1 MRKNKSVIKSLGIGI
16 ILVFTLALITSE
28 VWARAGGGRS
38 GGSRGSR
45 SFSAPQTQSPGTSQ
59 FQRSTPA
66 PSPGLMGNQNRPFSQ
81 STGSPFLRGLAGGIA
96 GGFLGSMLFSGL
108 GHGAMG
114 SGGGAGRGLGG
125 SGLGFLE
132 IILIGVLIFFVFRFI
147 RNRKQRA
154 ENQPQNA
161 AYNPPPYQQS
171 EVYSV
176 PTQSPDQEVETGIS
190 HIQSMDQ
197 TFDPMAFKDW
207 VQDLFFKIQAAWG
220 NQDLGPVSNH
230 LTNEMNGIFR
240 KDLDELKAA
249 NRSNRLENIAVRSVD
264 ITEAWQEEGKDF
276 ITVLFYANLLD
287 YTVDKTSGAVLSGSK
302 TDPVKFKEFWT
313 FTRPVGG
320 RGAWQLSAINQ
331 EN

>member
-1 MRKNKSVIKSLGIGI
+1 MLNHKSITKLLGIGI
-16 ILVFTLALITSE
+16 ILVFTLALVSSE

-45 SFSAPQTQSPGTSQ
+45 TYSAPRTQSPGVSQ
-59 FQRSTPA
+59 SQRSTPA
-66 PSPGLMGNQNRPFSQ
+66 PSPGLMGNQARP

-114 SGGGAGRGLGG
+114 GGGWGGGGGIGG

-132 IILIGVLIFFVFRFI
+132 IILIGVLIFIIFRFI
-147 RNRKQRA
+147 RNRKQEA
-154 ENQPQNA
+154 PGQTMNTL
-161 AYNPPPYQQS
+161 YTPPPDQPETFY
-171 EVYSV
+171 
-176 PTQSPDQEVETGIS
+176 PNNQSPDQDVETGIS

-197 TFDPMAFKDW
+197 NFDPMAFKDW

-220 NQDLGPVSNH
+220 NQDLGPVSSF
-230 LTNEMNGIFR
+230 LTDQMRGIFSQ
-240 KDLDELKAA
+240 DLEEQKAG
-249 NRSNRLENIAVRSVD
+249 NRVNRLENIAVRSVD

-276 ITVLFYANLLD
+276 ITILFYANLLD
-287 YTVDKTSGAVLSGSK
+287 YTMDKTSGAVISGSK
-302 TDPVKFKEFWT
+302 TDPVKFKEYWT
-313 FTRPVGG
+313 FMRPVGG
-320 RGAWQLSAINQ
+320 RGTWQLSAIQQ